1 MFIKCVLNCE
11 RPAKCIPLTEDWL
24 KKKKKKKEQIPPGF
38 VFYLFPQLIIS
49 EQSDFTVLS
58 LELAL
63 HLQSYRRMQRGDGGV
78 SEQAATAP
86 DGWGAACVIPHPP
99 GQGVNKHR
107 TNTDQMDRPAESI
120 GGFSSQRGKAI
131 AEIISLN
138 NTDGGEGMVR
148 GSWAKRAG
156 SKHTL
161 WVLSSILEVKKY
173 NKSFSIL
180 STK

>member
-1 MFIKCVLNCE
+1 MHTPYRRLV
-11 RPAKCIPLTEDWL
+11 
-24 KKKKKKKEQIPPGF
+24 KKKKEKKRTNTSRVCLLPVSSTDYLRTIRLHSAFFGAGF
-38 VFYLFPQLIIS
+38 ALTELQENAKGRWWRVGAG
-49 EQSDFTVLS
+49 SD
-58 LELAL
+58 
-63 HLQSYRRMQRGDGGV
+63 G
-78 SEQAATAP
+78 P
-86 DGWGAACVIPHPP
+86 GAACVIPHPP

-138 NTDGGEGMVR
+138 NTDGGEGMVW